1 MTVSKRSSTKAPSST
16 PSGAKAPRIRRAKK
30 PRGAQDFL
38 TGKLLIATPGMT
50 DPRFER
56 SILLVCAHDERHAM
70 AVIVNKPV
78 ADIELSDLLEQLDID
93 PREGVGGDPVH
104 FGGPVDAQRGAV
116 IHSLD
121 YRSEATIDITPF
133 IGLTAS
139 RDALV
144 DIGGLKR
151 LRPPPAQFILAIGHA
166 GWGPGQLEAELSAN
180 AWAYCDADPAL
191 VFTSDPASS
200 WTGALAKLGVTAA
213 MFSAAW
219 SQTRRGDSPLN

>member
-1 MTVSKRSSTKAPSST
+1 MTVSKHSAQRAPSST
-16 PSGAKAPRIRRAKK
+16 GAKAKRSSRKQKIR
-30 PRGAQDFL
+30 GQQDFL

-56 SILLVCAHDERHAM
+56 AVLLVCAHDGQHAM

-78 ADIELSDLLEQLDID
+78 AEIELSDLLEQLDID

-104 FGGPVDAQRGAV
+104 FGGPVEAQRGAV

-121 YRSEATIDITPF
+121 YRSEATIDITPT

-139 RDALV
+139 REALV
-144 DIGGLKR
+144 DIGGVKR
-151 LRPPPAQFILAIGHA
+151 LRPPPAQFLLAIGHA
-166 GWGPGQLEAELSAN
+166 GWGPGQLESELAAN

-191 VFTSDPASS
+191 VFTSDPAAS
-200 WTGALAKLGVTAA
+200 WSGALAKLGVTAA

-219 SQTRRGDSPLN
+219 SQTRRGDAPLN